1 MEIKNQ
7 PPHKNA
13 LKHHMNSFQKFLMI
27 CSGSNVHHLQKSP
40 SEWNKYAGIG
50 GIVLFT
56 AVFATLSASYAMFT
70 VFVDVWISTGFGI
83 LWGLMI
89 FNLDRYIVSSIKK
102 TGRFWN

>member
-1 MEIKNQ
+1 M
-7 PPHKNA
+7 
-13 LKHHMNSFQKFLMI
+13 M
-27 CSGSNVHHLQKSP
+27 CSGSNLHIYKKSP
-40 SEWNKYAGIG
+40 SEWNKYAAGIG

-70 VFVDVWISTGFGI
+70 VFEEVWISAGFGI

-102 TGRFWN
+102 TGSF